1 MKPDLE
7 PDKAASK
14 IPLLTFSRRLP
25 TASFSPRPWL
35 TIHHWMADPVQQLEK
50 TSRVTLALGDV
61 RAVRGLVLRSSQVH
75 QLPLDGGKHG
85 DPGAVEERRAP
96 PCLPKSRQMGKG
108 TGFGVS
114 ALGPAPP
121 AEPPSFCG
129 RRFSLQSLSLW
140 RCTRTAAPVAVTEG
154 GGVVQHLP
162 GICRQEGLVPVTFS
176 AAARCSDPRNA
187 ELGHRVQ
194 SSWEPNDKHTLERA
208 FGSPL
213 PES

>member
-121 AEPPSFCG
+121 AEPPSSCG
-129 RRFSLQSLSLW
+129 RRFSLQSLSLQVHADHSPGCRDRGRW
-140 RCTRTAAPVAVTEG
+140 NGAALSWDLRAGGPGTRYVLRSSKVFRPTERG
-154 GGVVQHLP
+154 AWP
-162 GICRQEGLVPVTFS
+162 SRP
-176 AAARCSDPRNA
+176 
-187 ELGHRVQ
+187 ELLG
-194 SSWEPNDKHTLERA
+194 T
-208 FGSPL
+208 
-213 PES
+213 